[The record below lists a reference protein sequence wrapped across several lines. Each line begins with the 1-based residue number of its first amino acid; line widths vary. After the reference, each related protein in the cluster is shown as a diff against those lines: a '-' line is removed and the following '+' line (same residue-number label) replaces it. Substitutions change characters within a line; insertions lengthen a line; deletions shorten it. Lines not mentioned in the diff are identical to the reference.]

1 MRLACSLREIRG
13 DRSLRDVAE
22 QAAVNRGLLS
32 DLERGR
38 RLAPDRLVAALEL
51 AYGAPAHAWY
61 PPEVLLVIQRDE
73 EV

>member
-1 MRLACSLREIRG
+1 MKLACALREIRG

-22 QAAVNRGLLS
+22 TAGVNRGLLS

-38 RLAPDRLVAALEL
+38 RLAPDRIVRALEV
-51 AYGAPAHAWY
+51 AYGQPAHAWY

-73 EV
+73 EA

>member
-13 DRSLRDVAE
+13 ERSLRDVADV
-22 QAAVNRGLLS
+22 AGVNRGLLS

-38 RLAPDRLVAALEL
+38 RLAPDRLVRALEQ
-51 AYGAPAHAWY
+51 AYGAPPHAWY